1 MDGIYKF
8 NTIDEYNKV
17 MGVETLHPLITVV
30 DFSKSHFVGDY
41 PEGHSFGYYTI
52 FLKDALCGDIK
63 YGRNYYDY
71 QEGTLVFLAPHQ
83 IIRIENRL
91 PHTPKGWAL
100 MFHPDLIRGTNL
112 ARAMKDYTFFSYEV
126 FEALHLSEQERAI
139 ILECFQNIISEL
151 NHGIDKHSQ
160 RLIVSNL
167 ELFLNYCTRFYDR
180 QFITRSHVNSDIL
193 SRFETLLNDYFKSD
207 LPQTA
212 GLPTVK
218 YCADKLHLSPN
229 YLGDLL
235 KKETGKSAQE
245 HVQLKLIETA
255 KEKMYEKDKSVSQIA
270 YELGFEYPQYFS
282 RLFKKRT
289 GMTPNEYRAANT
301 MMN

>member
-1 MDGIYKF
+1 M
-8 NTIDEYNKV
+8 
-17 MGVETLHPLITVV
+17 
-30 DFSKSHFVGDY
+30 
-41 PEGHSFGYYTI
+41 
-52 FLKDALCGDIK
+52 
-63 YGRNYYDY
+63 
-71 QEGTLVFLAPHQ
+71 
-83 IIRIENRL
+83 
-91 PHTPKGWAL
+91 
-100 MFHPDLIRGTNL
+100 
-112 ARAMKDYTFFSYEV
+112 
-126 FEALHLSEQERAI
+126 
-139 ILECFQNIISEL
+139 ECFQNIITEL

-207 LPQTA
+207 LPQME

-218 YCADKLHLSPN
+218 YCADKLHLSAN

-245 HVQLKLIETA
+245 HVQLRLIEAA
-255 KEKMYEKDKSVSQIA
+255 KEKMFEKDKSVSQIA

-289 GMTPNEYRAANT
+289 GMTPNEYRISNT
-301 MMN
+301 LIN

>member
-1 MDGIYKF
+1 
-8 NTIDEYNKV
+8 
-17 MGVETLHPLITVV
+17 MGVETRHPLITVF
-30 DFSKSHFVGDY
+30 DFSKCTRHGEF
-41 PEGHSFGYYTI
+41 PEGHSCGFYTI
-52 FLKDALCGDIK
+52 FLKDAICGDLK

-83 IIRIENRL
+83 VIKIENRQ

-100 MFHPDLIRGTNL
+100 MFHPDLIRGTSL
-112 ARAMKDYTFFSYEV
+112 ARSMKDYTFFSYEV
-126 FEALHLSEQERAI
+126 FEALHLSEQERQT
-139 ILECFQNIISEL
+139 ILECFHNIVSEL
-151 NHGIDKHSQ
+151 NHNIDKHSQ
-160 RLIVSNL
+160 RLIVSNI
-167 ELFLNYCTRFYDR
+167 ELFLNYCTRYYDR
-180 QFITRSHVNSDIL
+180 QFITRSHINSDIL
-193 SRFETLLNDYFKSD
+193 SRFENLLDEYFKTD
-207 LPQTA
+207 LPQRE

-289 GMTPNEYRAANT
+289 GMTPNEYRLTN
-301 MMN
+301 NSILN

>member
-270 YELGFEYPQYFS
+270 YELGFEYPQ
-282 RLFKKRT
+282 
-289 GMTPNEYRAANT
+289 
-301 MMN
+301 